1 MAIAGGT
8 GKASDFKV
16 YQEYLHLRVN
26 ELLTQNGNVFNGAS
40 NGAIRLTT
48 QSILGDYQY
57 KSFFQN
63 IGAGLAAR
71 RDTTSVGS
79 QTDTPMTQS
88 ELISVKLNRKLV
100 PVAQTRDAFRKIFG
114 RFSETEFTGLVAE
127 QAANA
132 MQLEML
138 NTSIAA
144 LAAAL
149 KNQTA
154 SYVTESS
161 LGSISTNTLVSGLA
175 AFGDQ
180 AQRIVCWIMHSK
192 PFYDLVKNQIAA
204 NITGISNFAVAQASP
219 VTLNRPVIVTDS
231 SSLIANLTSPDLNNY
246 YTLGLVADAAVV
258 ENSEEQEVVVQDVTG
273 LENLIVRIQGE
284 YAYNLSLKGFQ
295 WDVQNGGANP
305 IGSALGTGSNWD
317 VAYTSVKDRAG
328 VQIMTL

>member
-1 MAIAGGT
+1 MAV

-26 ELLTQNGNVFNGAS
+26 ELLTQNGNAFNAAS
-40 NGAIRLTT
+40 NGALRLTT

-63 IGAGLAAR
+63 LGTGLATR
-71 RDTTSVGS
+71 RDTTSTGA

-88 ELISVKLNRKLV
+88 ELISVKLNRKLI
-100 PVAQTRDAFRKIFG
+100 PVTQTRDAFRKIFG
-114 RFSETEFTGLVAE
+114 RFSETEFTGLLAE

-138 NTSIAA
+138 NTAITA

-149 KNQTA
+149 KNQST
-154 SYVTESS
+154 SYVTETS

-192 PFYDLVKNQIAA
+192 PFYDLVKSQIAA

-231 SSLIANLTSPDLNNY
+231 SALIANLNSPDVNDY
-246 YTLGLVADAAVV
+246 YTLGLVADSAVV

-273 LENLIVRIQGE
+273 TENLSVRIQGE

-295 WDVQNGGANP
+295 WDVTNGGANP
-305 IGSALGTGSNWD
+305 TASALGTGSNWD
-317 VAYTSVKDRAG
+317 TAYSSVKDRSG

>member
-1 MAIAGGT
+1 MAI

-26 ELLTQNGNVFNGAS
+26 ELLTQNGNAFNAAS
-40 NGAIRLTT
+40 NGAMRLTT

-63 IGAGLAAR
+63 LGSGLATR
-71 RDTTSVGS
+71 RDTTSTAT
-79 QTDTPMTQS
+79 QTDTPMTQA
-88 ELISVKLNRKLV
+88 ELISVKLNRKLI
-100 PVAQTRDAFRKIFG
+100 PVTQTRDSFRKIFG
-114 RFSETEFTGLVAE
+114 RFTETEFTGLLAE

-138 NTSIAA
+138 NTAIAA
-144 LAAAL
+144 LAAAM
-149 KNQTA
+149 KNQAT
-154 SYVTESS
+154 SFVTESS

-192 PFYDLVKNQIAA
+192 PFYDLVKSQIAA

-231 SSLIANLTSPDLNNY
+231 SALIANLNSPDVNDY

-273 LENLIVRIQGE
+273 IENLAVRIQGE

-305 IGSALGTGSNWD
+305 TAGSLATGSNWD
-317 VAYTSVKDRAG
+317 VSFTSVKDRSG